1 MIAWPHPFAASIYF
15 CLAMHYCNYFTFRDN
30 PAERLGYLKDGLKD
44 IKRHRWFQGFDWE
57 GLLNR
62 TLQPPIIPDVC
73 IFIVVILVSL
83 KYNALLMVDPFINRY
98 ESFRPV

>member
-1 MIAWPHPFAASIYF
+1 
-15 CLAMHYCNYFTFRDN
+15 MHENDFNTLTTGRCVPGIIINQIPNFTFRDN

-62 TLQPPIIPDVC
+62 TLVPPIIPDVSTAISDNNC
-73 IFIVVILVSL
+73 YGLIFLW
-83 KYNALLMVDPFINRY
+83 
-98 ESFRPV
+98 

>member
-1 MIAWPHPFAASIYF
+1 MSGFKILFILYSNTA
-15 CLAMHYCNYFTFRDN
+15 CNFPCILSCRDN

-62 TLQPPIIPDVC
+62 TIVPPIIPDVC
-73 IFIVVILVSL
+73 MHSAILVLL
-83 KYNALLMVDPFINRY
+83 KCDGVLMVDTFINRY
-98 ESFRPV
+98 ESF

>member
-1 MIAWPHPFAASIYF
+1 M
-15 CLAMHYCNYFTFRDN
+15 CLCISFRDN

-57 GLLNR
+57 GLLQR

-73 IFIVVILVSL
+73 FYCILGI
-83 KYNALLMVDPFINRY
+83 YNFVFVFVDPFINRH
-98 ESFRPV
+98 ESF

>member
-1 MIAWPHPFAASIYF
+1 MIITTYVHHCVYI
-15 CLAMHYCNYFTFRDN
+15 RDN

-62 TLQPPIIPDVC
+62 TIVPPIIPDVC
-73 IFIVVILVSL
+73 IIIVLL
-83 KYNALLMVDPFINRY
+83 KVNAL
-98 ESFRPV
+98 